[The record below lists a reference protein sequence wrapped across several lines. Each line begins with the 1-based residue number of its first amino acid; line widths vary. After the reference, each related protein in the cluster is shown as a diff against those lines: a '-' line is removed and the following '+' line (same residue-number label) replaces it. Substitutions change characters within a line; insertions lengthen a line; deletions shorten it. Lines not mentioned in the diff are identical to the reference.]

1 MSRILTLNKA
11 PQEPRYNFKTTGR
24 IVYDPPRP
32 GMKRRTDWWVIA
44 SVDRDITAYYR
55 WWVQKRYFI
64 DLCEP
69 SWNAHVSIVRG
80 ERIDPKHHDKWKRL
94 HGKTIEIEYGHTVKQ
109 VESKPHFW
117 YVSAHAPE
125 IDEIRGEL
133 GLQTNFAYHLT
144 IGRTYNENDYIRP
157 DQLQHRK

>member
-1 MSRILTLNKA
+1 MARILTLNK
-11 PQEPRYNFKTTGR
+11 EPRCNFTTTGR

-32 GMKRRTDWWVIA
+32 GMKRRNEGWIIA

-55 WWVQKRYFI
+55 WFVKKQYFI

-69 SWNAHVSIVRG
+69 AWNAHVSIVRG
-80 ERIDPKHHDKWKRL
+80 EKISPKYQELWRRL
-94 HGKTIEIEYGHTVKQ
+94 HGKKIDIQYGHTVKQ

-133 GLQTNFAYHLT
+133 GLETNFAYHLT
-144 IGRTYNENDYIRP
+144 IGRTYNENDYVRSFTP
-157 DQLQHRK
+157 NHRK

>member
-1 MSRILTLNKA
+1 MAILTLNK
-11 PQEPRYNFKTTGR
+11 QGRYQFKTTGR

-32 GMKRRTDWWVIA
+32 GMKRRNEGWVIA

-55 WWVQKRYFI
+55 WWVKAKYFI

-80 ERIDPKHHDKWKRL
+80 ERVKPEYEHLWRRL
-94 HGKTIEIEYGHTVKQ
+94 HGKQIEIQYGHAVKQ

-133 GLQTNFAYHLT
+133 GLKTDFAYHLT
-144 IGRTYNENDYIRP
+144 IGRMYDENQYIRP
-157 DQLQHRK
+157 DQLKHRYK